1 VTLKFRY
8 LILAFLFSPFNTQ
21 AATQDSIN
29 LVQQMYVAYY
39 GRPGDPGGINF
50 WAEKFD
56 SSTNLDAVL
65 DSFGNSQ
72 EYSDNFG
79 SLDNETLVNGLFQ
92 QMYNRDADPGGLS
105 FYVGRL
111 ESGEATLASIA
122 KQIADGSQ
130 DSDLDSLN
138 NKISVANS
146 FTEQLEADDL
156 SYSNA
161 DIANA
166 QAILVSVS
174 NLAESVTSALDLVTE
189 WVPATIASTFGSS
202 QWGDGSMYN

>member
-92 QMYNRDADPGGLS
+92 QMYNRDVDAGGLS

-130 DSDLDSLN
+130 DSDLDALN

-189 WVPATIASTFGSS
+189 WVPTTIASTFGTS

>member
-1 VTLKFRY
+1 MTLKFRY

-29 LVQQMYVAYY
+29 SVQQMYVAYY

-92 QMYNRDADPGGLS
+92 QMYNRDADPEGLS

-111 ESGEATLASIA
+111 ESGAATLASIA

-130 DSDLDSLN
+130 ESDQDSLN

-146 FTEQLEADDL
+146 FTEQLEANDL

-189 WVPATIASTFGSS
+189 WVPTTIASTFGTS
-202 QWGDGSMYN
+202 QWGDGSTYN

>member
-1 VTLKFRY
+1 VALKFRY
-8 LILAFLFSPFNTQ
+8 LLLAFLFSSFNTS

-39 GRPGDPGGINF
+39 GRPGDPSGIEF

-56 SSTNLDAVL
+56 SSSNLDAVL

-79 SLDNETLVNGLFQ
+79 SLDNEALINSLFQ
-92 QMYNRDADPGGLS
+92 QMYNRDAEPGGLS

-130 DSDLDSLN
+130 ELDLDSLN

-146 FTEQLEADDL
+146 FTEQLAADDL

-166 QAILVSVS
+166 QSILASVS
-174 NLAESVTSALDLVTE
+174 NLSESVTSGLDLVTE
-189 WVPATIASTFGSS
+189 WVPTTIASTFGTS

>member
-1 VTLKFRY
+1 VALKFRY
-8 LILAFLFSPFNTQ
+8 LLLAFLFSSFNTS

-39 GRPGDPGGINF
+39 GRPGDPSGIEF

-56 SSTNLDAVL
+56 SSSNLDAVL

-79 SLDNETLVNGLFQ
+79 SLDNEALINSLFQ
-92 QMYNRDADPGGLS
+92 QMYNRDAEPGGLS

-130 DSDLDSLN
+130 ELDLDSLN

-146 FTEQLEADDL
+146 FTEQLAADDL

-166 QAILVSVS
+166 QSILASVS
-174 NLAESVTSALDLVTE
+174 NLSESVTSGLDLVTE
-189 WVPATIASTFGSS
+189 WVPATIASTFGTS

>member
-1 VTLKFRY
+1 MALKFRY
-8 LILAFLFSPFNTQ
+8 LFLAFLFSSFNTS

-56 SSTNLDAVL
+56 SSSNLDAVL

-79 SLDNETLVNGLFQ
+79 TLDNEALVNGLFQ
-92 QMYNRDADPGGLS
+92 QMYNRDADSGGLS

-111 ESGEATLASIA
+111 ESGVATLASIA

-130 DSDLDSLN
+130 ELDLDSLN

-146 FTEQLEADDL
+146 FTDQLEADNL

-174 NLAESVTSALDLVTE
+174 NLAESVSSALDLVTE
-189 WVPATIASTFGSS
+189 WVPVAIASTFGTS